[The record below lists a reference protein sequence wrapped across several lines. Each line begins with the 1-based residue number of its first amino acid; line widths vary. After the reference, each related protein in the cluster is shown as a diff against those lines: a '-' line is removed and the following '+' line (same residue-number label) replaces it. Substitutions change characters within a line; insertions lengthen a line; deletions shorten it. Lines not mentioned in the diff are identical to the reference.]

1 MASDARVRQMAG
13 WVSRTFDGATITTTL
28 PKQRGTGVEVSVG
41 ENMTDQGRGLLTS
54 MLAAT
59 RHDWCW
65 LGSDD
70 TEVPV
75 TYRVLV
81 GKASIVPWVDLLH
94 STMRGRFGYWPAVDR
109 IVVVVDHPDSVL
121 MSGEGKRA
129 RITTNVDAL
138 KTLKRIVDGDIGA
151 LDVMGGDCV
160 LCAQDGKVERNVV
173 EMDRNGL
180 GLCKRH
186 SGFDI
191 RPEVQKWQQESM
203 FDTSDK
209 GQ

>member
-41 ENMTDQGRGLLTS
+41 VGENMTDQGRGLLTS
-54 MLAAT
+54 MLTAT
-59 RHDWCW
+59 RLNWAW
-65 LGSDD
+65 MSD
-70 TEVPV
+70 VLPAPPLA
-75 TYRVLV
+75 YRVLV

-129 RITTNVDAL
+129 RITANVDAL

-191 RPEVQKWQQESM
+191 RPEVQKWQQETM
-203 FDTSDK
+203 F
-209 GQ
+209 